1 MKALSGAYFWRL
13 FGGATI
19 VALMLIPW
27 VLGVYPKYLL
37 TIAMIFGLFAM
48 SYDILLG
55 YTGLLSVCHATLFG
69 ISGYGMLLGVTKFGI
84 PLGVAMLFGIALS
97 IGVAVLIGFF
107 STRSPVK
114 GSLVIMT
121 IIFSLIFS
129 LIALSWTSVAGGE
142 NGLTLPDGQLTLV
155 PGLLVLSLAPGSAS
169 LYYLVLIVLLVSY
182 LLCRRI
188 VASPLGMIFQAMKDN
203 KDRAKAIGYNTDYYA
218 IVSSMIAGFFASV
231 AGILYVFVNGFVGLD
246 ALHIT
251 LSVEVIIWS
260 LMGGLGTLIGPIIG
274 AGLMTILTDLLKMLT
289 RQYLIL
295 VGIIFILVVIFFR
308 RGIVN
313 FIIGKK
319 GEAI

>member
-1 MKALSGAYFWRL
+1 MNVSSKTYLWRVI
-13 FGGATI
+13 GGISVVILIA
-19 VALMLIPW
+19 IPW
-27 VLGVYPKYLL
+27 FLGVYPKYLL

-55 YTGLLSVCHATLFG
+55 YTGILSVCHATLFG

-84 PLGVAMLFGIALS
+84 PLGVSILFGILLS
-97 IGVAVLIGFF
+97 IAVAVLIGFF

-129 LIALSWTSVAGGE
+129 LITLSWTSVTGGE
-142 NGLTLPDGQLTLV
+142 NGLTMPEGQLTLV
-155 PGLLVLSLAPGSAS
+155 PGLLVLSLSPGSAS
-169 LYYLVLIVLLVSY
+169 LYYFVFVVLLSSY

-188 VASPLGMIFQAMKDN
+188 VSSPLGMIFQAMKDN
-203 KDRAKAIGYNTDYYA
+203 KDRAKAIGYNTNFYS
-218 IVSSMIAGFFASV
+218 IVSSVIAGFFASI

-274 AGLMTILTDLLKMLT
+274 AGLMTLVTDLLKMLT

-295 VGIIFILVVIFFR
+295 VGIIFIIVVIFFR

-313 FIIGKK
+313 FIIGRKS
-319 GEAI
+319 EAI